1 MNIGIPKETRPFE
14 CRVGLMPA
22 IVQMLTQ
29 AGHRFYVERGAGVSS
44 GFRDEDYRA
53 AGAQIVYTAHE
64 AFARAD
70 LILKVAR
77 PTQQEL
83 ETLQPGQIVMSFLSL
98 ASAQPTKMRLLLDH
112 QVTAIGYE
120 TIEDEAGHLPVLSA
134 ISEIAGRMTAQT
146 AARLLE
152 VGCGGKGVLL
162 GGLPGVPPAEVAIVG
177 AGMVGTSAIRS
188 FLGLGASIHVLD
200 KDLARL
206 QWVDQHFGDQV
217 ITMVAHRFNLE
228 KVLHFA
234 DVVVGAILVAGA
246 RAPVIITRDM
256 VRSMKPQSLIMD
268 ISVDQGGCVETTRP
282 TTLDD
287 PCYVAEGVIHYCVP
301 NMTSAVAR
309 TATHALSNAVWPYI
323 MAIATQGLDKAIRQ
337 HPDLGRGVNT
347 RNGAVIHPALRQNDG
362 GNIR

>member
-14 CRVGLMPA
+14 YRVGLMPA
-22 IVQMLTQ
+22 IAQMLAQ
-29 AGHRFYVERGAGVSS
+29 AGHSVYVESGAGVSS
-44 GFRDEDYRA
+44 GFRDDDYRA

-64 AFARAD
+64 ALARAD

-77 PTQQEL
+77 PTEQEL
-83 ETLQPGQIVMSFLSL
+83 QALRPGQIVMSFLSL
-98 ASAQPTKMRLLLDH
+98 ASAQPAKMGLLLDH
-112 QVTAIGYE
+112 RITAIGYE
-120 TIEDEAGHLPVLSA
+120 TIEDGGGHLPVLSA

-162 GGLPGVPPAEVAIVG
+162 GGVPGVPPAEVVIVG
-177 AGMVGTSAIRS
+177 AGVVGTSAIRS

-206 QWVDQHFGDQV
+206 QWVDRHFGDQV

-228 KVLHFA
+228 KVLQFA
-234 DVVVGAILVAGA
+234 DVVVGAVLVAGA

-282 TTLDD
+282 TTLDN
-287 PCYVAEGVIHYCVP
+287 PCYIAEGVIHYCVP

-309 TATHALSNAVWPYI
+309 TATHALSNAAWPYI
-323 MAIATQGLDKAIRQ
+323 MAIATQGLDEAIRQ

-347 RNGAVIHPALRQNDG
+347 RNGEVVHPALRSNKG
-362 GNIR
+362 RSER